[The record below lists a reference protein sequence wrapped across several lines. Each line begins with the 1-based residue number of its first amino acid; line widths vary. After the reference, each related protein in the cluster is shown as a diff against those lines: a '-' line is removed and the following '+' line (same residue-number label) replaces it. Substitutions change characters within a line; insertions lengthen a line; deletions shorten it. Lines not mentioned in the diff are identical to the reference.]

1 MQGRDGVPLR
11 LLLLL
16 LLLALAGLGRCRGRG
31 RSRLALWIDRAQV
44 ETLTGECRPFSFFL
58 FLCVYALALTR
69 CVLFLD

>member
-1 MQGRDGVPLR
+1 MQGREGVPLR

-44 ETLTGECRPFSFFL
+44 ETLIGQCHGMSLVLP
-58 FLCVYALALTR
+58 LCV
-69 CVLFLD
+69 VLCWLLGW